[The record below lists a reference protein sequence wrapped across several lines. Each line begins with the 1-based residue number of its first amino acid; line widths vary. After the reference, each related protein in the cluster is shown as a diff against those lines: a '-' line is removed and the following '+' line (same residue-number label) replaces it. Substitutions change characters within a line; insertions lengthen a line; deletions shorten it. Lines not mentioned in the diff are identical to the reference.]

1 MFTKKI
7 WKSVSMPGFEPSQLS
22 FAAYPFYQHVPN
34 LLDYSWIIV
43 ATMFTKKIWKS
54 VFTPGFEPSQLLFA
68 EYPFY
73 HCANVGRS
81 FLDDSRN
88 NVY

>member
-1 MFTKKI
+1 
-7 WKSVSMPGFEPSQLS
+7 
-22 FAAYPFYQHVPN
+22 
-34 LLDYSWIIV
+34 
-43 ATMFTKKIWKS
+43 MFTKKIWKS